1 MGGSLAPVRVAGFT
15 WNGWQPSAVY
25 ACKRLLATGLRLI
38 TKRTLTFYHGLIAK
52 CGFTSERAASRV
64 IYATNLVASC
74 LFGPL
79 QHEFAL
85 HSSRISRND
94 FCFTQGE
101 QPTRLANPVFQK
113 GKFHVRQ
120 TMVVFKDFI
129 VDGGNTRGHQPTFT
143 RPSRCGREPPRF
155 TCAMTTQN

>member
-1 MGGSLAPVRVAGFT
+1 LSHTTSPHISQSSPLSWGDEKPRCR
-15 WNGWQPSAVY
+15 
-25 ACKRLLATGLRLI
+25 CKRLLATGLRLI
-38 TKRTLTFYHGLIAK
+38 TKRTLTFYHGLNAK

-79 QHEFAL
+79 QHELAL

-101 QPTRLANPVFQK
+101 RPTRLAGLVFQK
-113 GKFHVRQ
+113 GKIHVRQ
-120 TMVVFKDFI
+120 TMVVFKDFV
-129 VDGGNTRGHQPTFT
+129 VDGGTYTGSGLFT
-143 RPSRCGREPPRF
+143 EHSFLGR
-155 TCAMTTQN
+155 